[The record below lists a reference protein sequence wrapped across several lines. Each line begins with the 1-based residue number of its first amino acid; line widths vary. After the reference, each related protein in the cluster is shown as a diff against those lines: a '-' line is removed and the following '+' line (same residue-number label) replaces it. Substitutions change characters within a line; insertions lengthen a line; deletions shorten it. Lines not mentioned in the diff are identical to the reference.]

1 MSQLQ
6 KKIAS
11 IGRREGAV
19 GFGRANYDKPRA
31 ILLGLMAADAASLK
45 AGFAVGADVVIVR
58 AADAAAAAKMIAEG
72 AVGKVPVGALV
83 PSLDDAGADALHKA
97 GCDFVISPL
106 ESTSSTAVDTE
117 RMGHVVALPESI
129 EDTTLRALGPL
140 GLDGLFI
147 AKLDGALTLSSQLN
161 LVRLASFASTSLLG
175 SVRIDAPVAE
185 LRVLRDSG
193 VAVVVAPE
201 GTSAEA
207 LGVLAE
213 SLKAIPAKKTRRD
226 GADMAI
232 VPSSGAGAAE
242 EEEDDDD
249 DE

>member
-1 MSQLQ
+1 LSQLQ

-45 AGFAVGADVVIVR
+45 AGFAAGADVVIVR
-58 AADAAAAAKMIAEG
+58 AADAAAAAKMIAEA

-129 EDTTLRALGPL
+129 EDTTLRALGPV

-175 SVRIDAPVAE
+175 SVRVDAPVAE

-201 GTSAEA
+201 GTSAGA
-207 LGVLAE
+207 LGTLAE
-213 SLKAIPAKKTRRD
+213 ALKAIPPRKRGRE
-226 GADMAI
+226 GEMAI
-232 VPSSGAGAAE
+232 VPTSAAAASE
-242 EEEDDDD
+242 EEDEEDDDD
-249 DE
+249 E